1 MRFLGAFFMQTL
13 SKIILTQI
21 KGAWTFEACVFH
33 SETAFRDTYGK
44 GAKLEAIILKKNV
57 ENTQNDRFFDLT
69 YAL

>member
-1 MRFLGAFFMQTL
+1 MSSKNDIFQPLFIVKQVRFLGAFFMQTL

-44 GAKLEAIILKKNV
+44 GAKLEALSS
-57 ENTQNDRFFDLT
+57 
-69 YAL
+69 